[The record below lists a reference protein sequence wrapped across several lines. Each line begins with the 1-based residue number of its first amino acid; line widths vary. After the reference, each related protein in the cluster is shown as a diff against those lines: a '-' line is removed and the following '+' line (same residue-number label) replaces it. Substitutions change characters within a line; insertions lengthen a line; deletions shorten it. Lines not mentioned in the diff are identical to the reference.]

1 MGFSATDIIEASEKA
16 LNSETP
22 EIKKLAGKVI
32 DVGDIVIDA
41 VKTVLLPVVA
51 VNYYAKK
58 AEVYFK
64 DSFEKDILERTK
76 NIPFE
81 NIRLPKGNI
90 SKNAMNN
97 LAMVLDQERLKEM
110 FLNLLAKSMDDRED
124 DTLYPAFANTID
136 KLTQE
141 SARLFIKFAME
152 NLDYS
157 SLDHH
162 SPYYIYSIES
172 LVINPSSKES
182 ILIKKSILELW
193 VNLGLIV
200 MNERIEP
207 IQDTIQ
213 DLGGNIRMFPLV
225 GIKKN
230 FSLFDVA
237 ITDFGKEFIKTVM
250 D

>member
-1 MGFSATDIIEASEKA
+1 MGFTDIVEASEKA

-22 EIKKLAGKVI
+22 EIKKLAGKVV
-32 DVGDIVIDA
+32 DVGEIVIDT
-41 VKTVLLPVVA
+41 VKTALLPIVA

-76 NIPFE
+76 NIPLE
-81 NIRLPKGNI
+81 NIRCPKGNI

-141 SARLFIKFAME
+141 SARLFIKFSME

-157 SLDHH
+157 PLYHH
-162 SPYYIYSIES
+162 SPYYISSIER
-172 LVINPSSKES
+172 LVINHSSNES
-182 ILIKKSILELW
+182 IPIKKSILELW

-213 DLGGNIRMFPLV
+213 DLGGNIRMSPLV